1 MASASDVN
9 LNRLAVFVAVIE
21 AGSLTAAADRLGLA
35 KTMVSTHMQRLEAEV
50 GASLLVRTT
59 RRVSVT
65 EAGRAFYEASRHIL
79 SIADEA
85 LQAVEQGSGALRG
98 TLRVATPVDYGTIV
112 VAPALVALRQQ
123 HPELNIELVSND
135 RLVNLL
141 AEGIDVAIRVGRL
154 ADSSHRA
161 VKIAHYSRWLVASPA
176 FVEAW
181 GNPSTLGALTAL
193 PFVGMAVL
201 AKPLT
206 VLLESARGP
215 KQTVRFKAGFLAD
228 TAPACRAATLAGG
241 GVAALTDFSIGEDVA
256 AGRLVRLLPE
266 WSTPAAGIHALFPS
280 ARYPA
285 PKVRVFID
293 TLKAHLG
300 GEEV

>member
-21 AGSLTAAADRLGLA
+21 CGSLTAAADRLGVA

-65 EAGRAFYEASRHIL
+65 EAGRSFYEASRQIL
-79 SIADEA
+79 NVADEA
-85 LQAVEQGSGALRG
+85 LQALDQGGALHG
-98 TLRVATPVDYGTIV
+98 TLRVATAIDYGAIV
-112 VAPALVALRQQ
+112 VAPALVALREQ
-123 HPELNIELVSND
+123 HPALNIELVSGD
-135 RLVNLL
+135 RLVNLV

-161 VKIAHYSRWLVASPA
+161 VKLSTFVRWLVASPA
-176 FVEAW
+176 FIAAHGEPETWA
-181 GNPSTLGALTAL
+181 ALAGL
-193 PFVGMAVL
+193 PFIATAVL
-201 AKPLT
+201 PKPLM
-206 VLLESARGP
+206 VSLENARGK
-215 KQTVRFKAGFLAD
+215 KQTVRFNAGFLAD

-256 AGRLVRLLPE
+256 QGRLVRLMPE
-266 WSTPAAGIHALFPS
+266 WATPAAGIHALFPS
-280 ARYPA
+280 ARYTA

-293 TLKAHLG
+293 ALKAHLG
-300 GEEV
+300 SE

>member
-21 AGSLTAAADRLGLA
+21 AGSLTAAADRLGIA

-65 EAGRAFYEASRHIL
+65 EAGKAFYEASRLIL
-79 SIADEA
+79 SIADAA
-85 LQAVEQGSGALRG
+85 LQAVEQGGTVLRG

-112 VAPALVALRQQ
+112 VAPVLVALRQQ

-161 VKIAHYSRWLVASPA
+161 VKIANYSRWLVASPA
-176 FVEAW
+176 FVEEW
-181 GNPSTLGALTAL
+181 GTPPTLGALAAL
-193 PFVGMAVL
+193 PYVGMAVL
-201 AKPLT
+201 AKLS
-206 VLLESARGP
+206 VSLENARGR
-215 KQTVRFKAGFLAD
+215 KQTVRFKTGFLAD

-266 WSTPAAGIHALFPS
+266 WSTAPAGIHALFPS

-293 TLKAHLG
+293 ALKAHLG
-300 GEEV
+300 TEAA